1 MRKKRPLQFLKT
13 IKTGKGL
20 LKLVKS
26 LRKIRWKA
34 NGRFKGKKR
43 SSLTKV
49 QRQRILEKT
58 NSRCHVCGI
67 EIDLDG
73 FHADHVKAHISG
85 GEHNENNYLPSC
97 QTCNSY
103 RWHFASEELQIILKL
118 GVWTKGQMLRETELG
133 SEIANEFVKH
143 EMKVRKRRKPKP
155 KK

>member
-26 LRKIRWKA
+26 LRKIRWKV
-34 NGRFKGKKR
+34 NRKFKGKKR

-67 EIDLDG
+67 EIDLNG
-73 FHADHVKAHISG
+73 FHADHVKTHGSG
-85 GEHNENNYLPSC
+85 GEHKENNYLPSC

-103 RWHFASEELQIILKL
+103 RWHFAPEELQIVLKL
-118 GVWTKGQMLRETELG
+118 GVWAKGNLLRETELG
-133 SEIANEFVKH
+133 LEIANDFVKH
-143 EMKVRKRRKPKP
+143 EMKVRKRRKM
-155 KK
+155 